1 MNYLSGKKIFVTGST
16 GFIGSHIENGFSKSL
31 VINNKTKR
39 VDLRDKHDVLKL
51 RKSDIVIHTAG
62 AIPKPFPQELSHYFE
77 NNVLGTLNILE
88 YCIKKNVEKL
98 VYVSTYIYGNPE
110 YCPID
115 EKHPI
120 NPHTAYTESKY
131 LAERLCKFYNEKY
144 GLKIVI
150 LRPFGIFGRFQKT
163 GLLIPNLID
172 ALKTGKNVVVTNKN
186 SKRDYLYIDDF
197 VSLVKKVL
205 QNNYKFEIFNVG
217 TGRSHSFEEVVKII
231 EKISKKKL
239 NISYDT
245 DKKTFIPEIRA
256 DITKITNA
264 TKWIPMTQLED
275 GLRSTLQSLSS

>member
-1 MNYLSGKKIFVTGST
+1 MDYLSGKKIFVTGHT
-16 GFIGSHIENGFSKSL
+16 GFIGSHIENGFSESI

-39 VDLRDKHDVLKL
+39 VDLRNKHDVLKL
-51 RKSDIVIHTAG
+51 RKADIVIHTAG

-77 NNVLGTLNILE
+77 NNIIGTLNILE

-115 EKHPI
+115 ENHPI

-131 LAERLCKFYNEKY
+131 IAERLCKFYNQKY

-172 ALKTGKNVVVTNKN
+172 ALKTDKEVIVTNKN

-197 VSLVKKVL
+197 VNLVRKIL
-205 QNNYKFEIFNVG
+205 QNNYKFEIFNIG
-217 TGRSHSFEEVVKII
+217 TGRSYSFEEIVRII
-231 EKISKKKL
+231 EKISNKKL
-239 NISYDT
+239 NISYST
-245 DKKTFIPEIRA
+245 DKRTYIPEIRA

-264 TKWIPMTQLED
+264 INWTPITNLED
-275 GLRSTLQSLSS
+275 GLRLTLQP

>member
-1 MNYLSGKKIFVTGST
+1 MNYLSGKKVFVTGSA
-16 GFIGSHIENGFSKSL
+16 GFIGSHIESGFSKFL
-31 VINNKTKR
+31 VTDNKANR
-39 VDLRDKHDVLKL
+39 VDLRNKQDVLKL

-62 AIPKPFPQELSHYFE
+62 AIPKPNSQELSYYFD

-88 YCIKKNVEKL
+88 YCIKRDIEKL

-115 EKHPI
+115 ENHPI
-120 NPHTAYTESKY
+120 NPHTPYTESKY
-131 LAERLCKFYNEKY
+131 LAERLCKSYNEKY

-150 LRPFGIFGRFQKT
+150 LRLFGIFGRFQKT

-172 ALKTGKNVVVTNKN
+172 ALKTGKEVVVTNKN

-197 VSLVKKVL
+197 VSLIKKVL
-205 QNNYKFEIFNVG
+205 QNNHKFEIFNVG
-217 TGRSHSFEEVVKII
+217 TGTSHSFEEVVAII

-239 NISYDT
+239 NISYNM

-264 TKWIPMTQLED
+264 TKWTPTTQLED
-275 GLRSTLQSLSS
+275 GLRLTLQSLSF

>member
-1 MNYLSGKKIFVTGST
+1 MDYLSGKKIFVTGST

-39 VDLRDKHDVLKL
+39 VDLRNKHDVLKL
-51 RKSDIVIHTAG
+51 RKADIVIHTAG
-62 AIPKPFPQELSHYFE
+62 AIPKPFPQEISHYFE
-77 NNVLGTLNILE
+77 NNVLGMLNILE
-88 YCIKKNVEKL
+88 YCVKKDVEKL

-144 GLKIVI
+144 GLKITI

-172 ALKTGKNVVVTNKN
+172 ALKTNKKVIVTNKN

-239 NISYDT
+239 NISYDI

-275 GLRSTLQSLSS
+275 GLRSTLQPLSS